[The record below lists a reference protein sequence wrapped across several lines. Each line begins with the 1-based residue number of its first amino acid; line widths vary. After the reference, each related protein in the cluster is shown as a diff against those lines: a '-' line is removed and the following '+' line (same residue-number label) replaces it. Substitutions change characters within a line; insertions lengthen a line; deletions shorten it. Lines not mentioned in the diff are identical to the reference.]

1 MTKEEP
7 LLTLDRKFFPHS
19 DLVVYSQGTL
29 KPDTHCCRGTPN
41 SAFSTTAI
49 KDGSLGQAP
58 PHTHAHGTSTT
69 SNSSVNT
76 LDAERADRISRL
88 AGLERVATLRGANQ
102 YPAQGSQYIQQQQ
115 PPGYFDNA
123 PNLRKSTVGSASATG
138 SGGDSDK
145 MSEDQDDG
153 ISSAGMSDEGNAS
166 FSAGSGNPLGVSG
179 NYDLVGFGE
188 TASSTGPTSISNRST
203 AAGKDT
209 GGAGSPT
216 FAKQHNRDSGSPMQG
231 LED

>member
-1 MTKEEP
+1 M
-7 LLTLDRKFFPHS
+7 
-19 DLVVYSQGTL
+19 VYALGSL

-58 PHTHAHGTSTT
+58 PHAHAHGASSTST
-69 SNSSVNT
+69 SSANT

-102 YPAQGSQYIQQQQ
+102 HLAQGSHHLQQQ

-123 PNLRKSTVGSASATG
+123 SNLRKSTVGSASATG
-138 SGGDSDK
+138 SGGESDK

-166 FSAGSGNPLGVSG
+166 
-179 NYDLVGFGE
+179 LVGFGE
-188 TASSTGPTSISNRST
+188 TASSTGPASISNRT
-203 AAGKDT
+203 VVKEKDT
-209 GGAGSPT
+209 GGASSPT
-216 FAKQHNRDSGSPMQG
+216 SAAQHNRDSGSPMQG

>member
-1 MTKEEP
+1 MS
-7 LLTLDRKFFPHS
+7 R
-19 DLVVYSQGTL
+19 SQGPTL
-29 KPDTHCCRGTPN
+29 INLPPPPSEGGTPSDFGPYVVPSPVSDRSDNHCCRGTPN

-58 PHTHAHGTSTT
+58 PHTHARGTSST

-102 YPAQGSQYIQQQQ
+102 YPTQGSQYVQQQQ
-115 PPGYFDNA
+115 PQGYFDNA
-123 PNLRKSTVGSASATG
+123 SNLRKSTVGSASATG
-138 SGGDSDK
+138 SGFESDK

-166 FSAGSGNPLGVSG
+166 
-179 NYDLVGFGE
+179 LVGFGE
-188 TASSTGPTSISNRST
+188 TASSTGPTSIPNRMT
-203 AAGKDT
+203 ATGKD
-209 GGAGSPT
+209 AGDAASPT
-216 FAKQHNRDSGSPMQG
+216 STKQHNRDSGSPMQG
-231 LED
+231 LEN

>member
-1 MTKEEP
+1 M
-7 LLTLDRKFFPHS
+7 LSLGSISS
-19 DLVVYSQGTL
+19 DA
-29 KPDTHCCRGTPN
+29 HCCRGTPN

-58 PHTHAHGTSTT
+58 PHSHAHGTSST
-69 SNSSVNT
+69 SSASANT

-102 YPAQGSQYIQQQQ
+102 HLAQGSQHVQQQQ

-123 PNLRKSTVGSASATG
+123 SALRKSTVGSASATG

-153 ISSAGMSDEGNAS
+153 ISSTGMSDEGNAS
-166 FSAGSGNPLGVSG
+166 
-179 NYDLVGFGE
+179 LVGFGE
-188 TASSTGPTSISNRST
+188 TASSTVSGPTSISNRTT
-203 AAGKDT
+203 ATGKDV
-209 GGAGSPT
+209 GRPSSPT
-216 FAKQHNRDSGSPMQG
+216 SAKQPRDSGSPMQG

>member
-1 MTKEEP
+1 MS
-7 LLTLDRKFFPHS
+7 R
-19 DLVVYSQGTL
+19 SQGPTL
-29 KPDTHCCRGTPN
+29 INLPPPPSDSGETPSDFGPGTPN

-58 PHTHAHGTSTT
+58 PHTHAHGTSST
-69 SNSSVNT
+69 SNSSANT

-102 YPAQGSQYIQQQQ
+102 HLAQGSQHVQQQQ

-123 PNLRKSTVGSASATG
+123 SYLRKSTVGSASATG

-166 FSAGSGNPLGVSG
+166 
-179 NYDLVGFGE
+179 LVGFGE
-188 TASSTGPTSISNRST
+188 TASSTVSGPTSISNKT
-203 AAGKDT
+203 AATGKDAR
-209 GGAGSPT
+209 GAGSPT
-216 FAKQHNRDSGSPMQG
+216 SAKQRNRDSGSPMQG

>member
-1 MTKEEP
+1 MGSIE
-7 LLTLDRKFFPHS
+7 
-19 DLVVYSQGTL
+19 
-29 KPDTHCCRGTPN
+29 PDTRCRRGTPN

-49 KDGSLGQAP
+49 KDGSLGQPP
-58 PHTHAHGTSTT
+58 PHTHAHSTCST
-69 SNSSVNT
+69 SNSSANT

-102 YPAQGSQYIQQQQ
+102 HLAQGGQQVQQQQ

-123 PNLRKSTVGSASATG
+123 AYLHKSTVGSASATG
-138 SGGDSDK
+138 SAGGRTTWTSGGDSDK

-166 FSAGSGNPLGVSG
+166 
-179 NYDLVGFGE
+179 LVGFGE
-188 TASSTGPTSISNRST
+188 TASISNRT
-203 AAGKDT
+203 AASGKDA
-209 GGAGSPT
+209 GEAGSPT
-216 FAKQHNRDSGSPMQG
+216 SAKQHNRDSGSPMQG

>member
-1 MTKEEP
+1 MVCP
-7 LLTLDRKFFPHS
+7 LESIKS
-19 DLVVYSQGTL
+19 
-29 KPDTHCCRGTPN
+29 DTHGCRGTPN

-58 PHTHAHGTSTT
+58 PHTQAHGISST
-69 SNSSVNT
+69 SNSSTNT

-102 YPAQGSQYIQQQQ
+102 HLAQGNQPVQQQQ
-115 PPGYFDNA
+115 PPGYFDNVS
-123 PNLRKSTVGSASATG
+123 NLRKSTVGSASATW

-166 FSAGSGNPLGVSG
+166 
-179 NYDLVGFGE
+179 LVGFGE
-188 TASSTGPTSISNRST
+188 TASSTVSGPTSVSNRT
-203 AAGKDT
+203 AATGKDA
-209 GGAGSPT
+209 GGAGSPKNV
-216 FAKQHNRDSGSPMQG
+216 KQHNRDSGSPMQG

>member
-1 MTKEEP
+1 MP
-7 LLTLDRKFFPHS
+7 P
-19 DLVVYSQGTL
+19 SQGPTL
-29 KPDTHCCRGTPN
+29 INLPPPPSEGGGTPSDFGPGTPN

-58 PHTHAHGTSTT
+58 PHTHAHGTSST
-69 SNSSVNT
+69 SNSSANT

-102 YPAQGSQYIQQQQ
+102 HLAQGSQHGQPQQ
-115 PPGYFDNA
+115 PLGYFDNA
-123 PNLRKSTVGSASATG
+123 STLRKSTVGSASATG

-166 FSAGSGNPLGVSG
+166 
-179 NYDLVGFGE
+179 LVGFGE
-188 TASSTGPTSISNRST
+188 TASSTAPTSIPNRMT
-203 AAGKDT
+203 ATGKDASLT
-209 GGAGSPT
+209 S
-216 FAKQHNRDSGSPMQG
+216 AKQHNRDSGSPMQG

>member
-1 MTKEEP
+1 MK
-7 LLTLDRKFFPHS
+7 S
-19 DLVVYSQGTL
+19 DS
-29 KPDTHCCRGTPN
+29 HCCRGTPN

-58 PHTHAHGTSTT
+58 PHTHAHG
-69 SNSSVNT
+69 NSSASNASANT

-102 YPAQGSQYIQQQQ
+102 HLAQGSQHVQQQQ

-123 PNLRKSTVGSASATG
+123 SNLRKSTVGSASATG

-166 FSAGSGNPLGVSG
+166 
-179 NYDLVGFGE
+179 LVGFGE
-188 TASSTGPTSISNRST
+188 TASSTVSGPTSVANRM
-203 AAGKDT
+203 AATGKDA
-209 GGAGSPT
+209 GRAGSPT
-216 FAKQHNRDSGSPMQG
+216 SAKQHNGDSGSPMQG

>member
-1 MTKEEP
+1 MCCFCPPT
-7 LLTLDRKFFPHS
+7 S
-19 DLVVYSQGTL
+19 S
-29 KPDTHCCRGTPN
+29 KPDTHGCRGTPN

-58 PHTHAHGTSTT
+58 PHTHAHGTSST
-69 SNSSVNT
+69 SSSSTNT

-102 YPAQGSQYIQQQQ
+102 HLSQGSQHSQQQQ
-115 PPGYFDNA
+115 PLGYFDNVSH
-123 PNLRKSTVGSASATG
+123 LRKSTVGSASATG

-166 FSAGSGNPLGVSG
+166 
-179 NYDLVGFGE
+179 LVGFGE
-188 TASSTGPTSISNRST
+188 TASSTGPTSISNRKT
-203 AAGKDT
+203 ATGKD
-209 GGAGSPT
+209 AGSPT
-216 FAKQHNRDSGSPMQG
+216 STKQHNRDSGSPMHG

>member
-7 LLTLDRKFFPHS
+7 LLTLDRKFFLHS
-19 DLVVYSQGTL
+19 DLVVYTQGTL
-29 KPDTHCCRGTPN
+29 KNDTHYCRGTPN

-58 PHTHAHGTSTT
+58 PHTHTHGTSTT

-102 YPAQGSQYIQQQQ
+102 YPAQGSQHIQQQQ

-153 ISSAGMSDEGNAS
+153 ISSAGMSDEGN
-166 FSAGSGNPLGVSG
+166 
-179 NYDLVGFGE
+179 VGFGE

-203 AAGKDT
+203 AAGKDA